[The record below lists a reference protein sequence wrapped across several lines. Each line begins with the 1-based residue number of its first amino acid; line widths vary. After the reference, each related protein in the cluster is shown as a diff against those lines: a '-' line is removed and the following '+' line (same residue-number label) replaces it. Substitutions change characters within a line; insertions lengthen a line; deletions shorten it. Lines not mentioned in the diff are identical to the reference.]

1 MYRSEIRTRID
12 QLIYNRYPGQFDQ
25 IKAYI
30 EIMKTD
36 YDQDQFL
43 EEDILE
49 DILTKLDII

>member
-1 MYRSEIRTRID
+1 MNRID
-12 QLIYNRYPGQFDQ
+12 QLIEARYPGQLDQ
-25 IKAYI
+25 IKSYI

-49 DILTKLDII
+49 SILFELDII

>member
-1 MYRSEIRTRID
+1 MKPIVTRID
-12 QLIYNRYPGQFDQ
+12 QLIYDRYPYFFDQ
-25 IKAYI
+25 VKATI

>member
-1 MYRSEIRTRID
+1 MNRID
-12 QLIYNRYPGQFDQ
+12 QQIEARYPGQLDQ
-25 IKAYI
+25 IKTYI

-49 DILTKLDII
+49 SILFELDII